1 MSGEKYTSA
10 EGKTVKTG
18 QYPHLEKKQGGIP
31 EKEQ

>member
-10 EGKTVKTG
+10 EDKTVKTW
-18 QYPHLEKKQGGIP
+18 QYPHLEKKQGDIY